1 MGKNTKAVAI
11 LALVAFGAGVAT
23 GLLTAPKSGKETR
36 DDLKKASGKL
46 KEELDKRYGEVQGSL
61 SETIDQAMSQVGNF
75 RGSAQDKLEELI
87 DQAKQAEYKVKD
99 VYRAMRHGDADDKN
113 LDKAIDQANKAK
125 NHLFKFLN
133 K

>member
-1 MGKNTKAVAI
+1 MGKKSKAVAV

-36 DDLKKASGKL
+36 EDLKKASGKL
-46 KEELDKRYGEVQGSL
+46 KEELDKKYNEVQGSL
-61 SETIDQAMSQVGNF
+61 SETIESAMSQVGNF
-75 RGSAQDKLEELI
+75 RGSAEEKLEDLI

-113 LDKAIDQANKAK
+113 LSKALDQANKAK
-125 NHLFKFLN
+125 DHLFKFLN

>member
-36 DDLKKASGKL
+36 EDLKKASGKL
-46 KEELDKRYGEVQGSL
+46 KEELDKRYSEVQGSL
-61 SETIDQAMSQVGNF
+61 SDAIDQAMSQVGNF
-75 RGSAQDKLEELI
+75 RGGAQEKLEYLI
-87 DQAKQAEYKVKD
+87 DQAKQAEFKVKD
-99 VYRAMRHGDADDKN
+99 VYRGMRHGDVDDKN
-113 LDKAIDQANKAK
+113 LDKAIDEANKAK

>member
-46 KEELDKRYGEVQGSL
+46 KEELDKRYSEVQGSL

>member
-36 DDLKKASGKL
+36 EDLKKASGKL
-46 KEELDKRYGEVQGSL
+46 KEELDKRYREVQGSL
-61 SETIDQAMSQVGNF
+61 SDTIDQAMSQVGEF
-75 RGSAQDKLEELI
+75 RGSAQEKLEMLI

-99 VYRAMRHGDADDKN
+99 VYRGLKHGDADDKN
-113 LDKAIDQANKAK
+113 LDKAIDEADKAK

>member
-46 KEELDKRYGEVQGSL
+46 KEELDKRYSEVQGSL
-61 SETIDQAMSQVGNF
+61 SDVIDQAMSQVGDF
-75 RGSAQDKLEELI
+75 RGSAQEKLEYLI

-99 VYRAMRHGDADDKN
+99 VYRGMRHGDSDDKN
-113 LDKAIDQANKAK
+113 LDKALDEANKAK